1 MPRRDRTRMPRTV
14 DYEQLFERPDES
26 SSSEDEIV
34 DYNHVESESGDDALP
49 AIDLDDSDDS
59 DGHEEPALTVGTVNP
74 FSLVDAGADSE
85 APEALNALYDELLD
99 QDVDSARPT
108 VLKQP
113 RASRKQHVKQ
123 DEDAALEERY
133 ERNLSLHNDAASGP
147 KALPIKLSTG
157 KLIHRRQVV
166 EAPVAPE
173 QPESLTEAPPTERP
187 AKQKPVAL
195 PYGGLGRKEYIV
207 KTKIRLA
214 ERAQKLI
221 ENPEANIAL
230 LKKIHQTAVE
240 DEAIPSLCKLA
251 LLTELAIFQDVIPGY
266 PIRALTEQEK
276 TARVSKEVR
285 QLRQYEESLVTG
297 YQKYLQFLDRVIK
310 QGPRKQST
318 TSTDQSGSHASLAQ
332 VALQCMCQL
341 LKAAP
346 HFNFRVNLLAAV
358 IGQMC
363 SKKSPAMAK
372 MCCQA
377 IVELFQN
384 DVSGRY
390 SLDAMTIM
398 SKAIK
403 ARKYQVA
410 PEVIQSFLYL
420 RLRDELNPQVIHGS
434 DATAKAGGKKRRHP
448 VNDAGQKVHLSK
460 KMRKHRKE
468 SRVVEQELKEA
479 EAEYSQEEK
488 EKWHSETLKAMFIIY
503 FRILKTPE
511 SHNLLPVVLEGLAK
525 FAHLIS
531 VDYFDDLL
539 KYLKRIMDG
548 SLQVPGGAQAT
559 ETDCNTV
566 SSRTALLCIVTAF
579 QLLSGQGE
587 ALNIDLTEFYT
598 QLYRLLPDLASNPHL
613 EKRAIDP
620 HGLGII
626 DDDAVASQAD
636 MLLKTLEIMFFKRG
650 KVPVNRVAAFA
661 KRLCTVGLH
670 LPPNVL
676 IKCVALLRML
686 LSKYPRLDQLMS
698 SEESLANGVYLGEL
712 DDPELCNP
720 FATSLWEI
728 QALRKHY
735 HPRVRE
741 AVKGLLVQCK
751 NSAR

>member
-1 MPRRDRTRMPRTV
+1 MPRRDRARAPRTV
-14 DYEQLFERPDES
+14 DYEQLFERPEELS

-34 DYNHVESESGDDALP
+34 DYNQIDSESSDDALP
-49 AIDLDDSDDS
+49 AIDLDDSEES
-59 DGHEEPALTVGTVNP
+59 DGREEPALTVGTPNP
-74 FSLVDAGADSE
+74 FALADANVGSD
-85 APEALNALYDELLD
+85 APESLNALYDELLD
-99 QDVDSARPT
+99 QDVDSAQLAT
-108 VLKQP
+108 QKQP
-113 RASRKQHVKQ
+113 RASRKQRVNQ
-123 DEDAALEERY
+123 DENAAVEERY
-133 ERNLSLHNDAASGP
+133 ERNFSLHNDAAGAP

-157 KLIHRRQVV
+157 KLIHRR
-166 EAPVAPE
+166 PVAEATPPAPE
-173 QPESLTEAPPTERP
+173 HLEPQADAPPTQPP
-187 AKQKPVAL
+187 AQPKPAIL
-195 PYGGLGRKEYIV
+195 PYDGLSRKEYII

-221 ENPEANIAL
+221 ENPEANVAL
-230 LKKIHQTAVE
+230 LNKIHQMAIK

-285 QLRQYEESLVTG
+285 QLRQYEECLVTS
-297 YQKYLQFLDRVIK
+297 YQKYLQFLDRLVK
-310 QGPRKQST
+310 QRAALSDK
-318 TSTDQSGSHASLAQ
+318 SGNQISLAQ

-346 HFNFRVNLLAAV
+346 HFNFRVNLLTAV

-420 RLRDELNPQVIHGS
+420 RLRDELNPQIIHGS
-434 DATAKAGGKKRRHP
+434 DASAKAGGKKRRHP

-468 SRVVEQELKEA
+468 ARVVEQELKEA
-479 EAEYSQEEK
+479 EAEYSREEK
-488 EKWHSETLKAMFIIY
+488 DKWHSETLKAMFIIY

-511 SHNLLPVVLEGLAK
+511 SHSLLPAVLEGLAK

-539 KYLKRIMDG
+539 RYLKRIMDG
-548 SLQVPGGAQAT
+548 SLQVPGGEAT
-559 ETDCNTV
+559 ESGCTAV

-587 ALNIDLTEFYT
+587 ALNIDLTDFYT
-598 QLYRLLPDLASNPHL
+598 HLYRLLPDLASNPHL
-613 EKRAIDP
+613 EKSAIDS

-626 DDDAVASQAD
+626 DDDAVASEAD

-650 KVPVNRVAAFA
+650 KVPINRVAAFA

-676 IKCVALLRML
+676 IKCVTLLRML

-698 SEESLANGVYLGEL
+698 SEESLANGMYLGEL

-741 AVKGLLVQCK
+741 AVQGLLVQCQ
-751 NSAR
+751 NAAR